1 MSLNKNWIDRR
12 MSAVARGVGIFAGE
26 TTAAYG
32 SGGRLVDAD
41 GRELIDFAGGIGVL
55 NAGHCPPEVVE
66 AVQQQAAK
74 LLHACIHV
82 ATYEPYVQLC
92 EKLNALFP
100 HGGPTKT
107 MLVNTGAEAVE
118 NAIKI
123 ARQAT
128 GRQAV
133 FCYTGAFHG
142 RTMMGMALT
151 SKTTYKIDCGPF
163 APEVYRLP
171 FPSAFHS
178 ARDLTEA
185 ELVERELHRLE
196 EAFFYYAPADE
207 VAAVI
212 LEVVQGEGGFL
223 PVPPAYLRGLREIC
237 NNYGIILIFDEVQSG
252 FCRTGRWSAYDH
264 YDVIPDL
271 STWAKSMGSGLPIG
285 CVIGRADVMD
295 AARPGTIGGTYGG
308 NPVACAASL
317 ATIKLME
324 DLDLNSRA
332 IEVGAKVRAAFESL
346 RSKTSVV
353 GDVRGLGAMIALELC
368 YDQDANKPAGPIV
381 ADALVRCRDEGVL
394 VLPAGAHGNII
405 RTLSPLVI
413 EDADLDRALDIMT
426 QSVLAAAEVAAQ

>member
-1 MSLNKNWIDRR
+1 MSLNKEWIDRR
-12 MSAVARGVGIFAGE
+12 LRAVPRGVGIFAGE
-26 TTAAYG
+26 TTAE
-32 SGGRLVDAD
+32 SGHGARLVNAD
-41 GRELIDFAGGIGVL
+41 GRELIDFAGGIGVV
-55 NAGHCPPEVVE
+55 NAGHCAPEVVE

-74 LLHACIHV
+74 LMHACIHV
-82 ATYEPYVQLC
+82 ATYEPYVELC

-128 GRQAV
+128 GRPAI

-151 SKTTYKIDCGPF
+151 SKTSYKLGCGPF

-171 FPSAFHS
+171 FPSLFH
-178 ARDLTEA
+178 DGDGLTEA
-185 ELVERELHRLE
+185 ELVRRELQRFE
-196 EAFFYYAPADE
+196 DAFYYYAPADQ

-223 PVPPAYLRGLREIC
+223 PVPKGYLQGLREIC
-237 NNYGIILIFDEVQSG
+237 NRHGILLICDEVQSG
-252 FCRTGRWSAYDH
+252 FCRTGRWAAYEH
-264 YDVIPDL
+264 YEVTPDL

-285 CVIGRADVMD
+285 AVIGRADVMD

-317 ATIKLME
+317 ATISVME
-324 DLDLNSRA
+324 KLDLNGRA
-332 IEVGAKVRAAFESL
+332 QRIGARVREAFEGL
-346 RSKTSVV
+346 QTQTDVV
-353 GDVRGLGAMIALELC
+353 ADVRGLGAMIGMELC
-368 YDQDANKPAGPIV
+368 YDGDPHRPAGSV
-381 ADALVRCRDEGVL
+381 TADALARCRDNGVL

-413 EDADLDRALDIMT
+413 EDADLERALAVMT
-426 QSVLAAAEVAAQ
+426 ESILAAAEVAVR